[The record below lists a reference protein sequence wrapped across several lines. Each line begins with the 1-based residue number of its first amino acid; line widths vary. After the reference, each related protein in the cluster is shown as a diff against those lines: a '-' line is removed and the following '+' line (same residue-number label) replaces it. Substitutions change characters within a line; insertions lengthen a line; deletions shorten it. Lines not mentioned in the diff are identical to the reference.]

1 MDHTVVWR
9 LWSML
14 WWGYMS
20 LRHEKVWVWSLCD
33 NLRSAFHNLLIAVNS
48 AKQKEIM
55 CKGIPKTARKW
66 VWCLELRC
74 PAGFCCG
81 GDPLRLE
88 GGCEEQFWWKNRPS
102 FFVSTLETLTQ
113 LVYRAKVASLVGKI
127 AFCYLEE
134 QESFTGM
141 TLACGEV
148 CISRMTWKMANKMH
162 RPYIL
167 LAHSLSKYI
176 CKSELLTIRVS
187 VRFYKCSF
195 TKIELLQTSLAS
207 KGKKV
212 EGIHA
217 FCAKYSL
224 QLKLLAS
231 LPVSTKHF
239 PKVYSRLCW
248 VCYHRSLEFM
258 YM

>member
-88 GGCEEQFWWKNRPS
+88 GGCEEQFWWKNRSS
-102 FFVSTLETLTQ
+102 FSVSTLETLTQ

-127 AFCYLEE
+127 AFFMQNCV
-134 QESFTGM
+134 TWR
-141 TLACGEV
+141 
-148 CISRMTWKMANKMH
+148 SRK
-162 RPYIL
+162 
-167 LAHSLSKYI
+167 
-176 CKSELLTIRVS
+176 
-187 VRFYKCSF
+187 
-195 TKIELLQTSLAS
+195 
-207 KGKKV
+207 
-212 EGIHA
+212 
-217 FCAKYSL
+217 
-224 QLKLLAS
+224 AS
-231 LPVSTKHF
+231 LGWRWRVRKCVLVEWLGKWQIRCTGLIF
-239 PKVYSRLCW
+239 C
-248 VCYHRSLEFM
+248 
-258 YM
+258 

>member
-33 NLRSAFHNLLIAVNS
+33 NLQSAFHNLLIAINS

-88 GGCEEQFWWKNRPS
+88 GGREEQFWWKNRSS
-102 FFVSTLETLTQ
+102 FFVSTKVSPKSIPDYV
-113 LVYRAKVASLVGKI
+113 VYATTVPWSLCTCK
-127 AFCYLEE
+127 
-134 QESFTGM
+134 
-141 TLACGEV
+141 
-148 CISRMTWKMANKMH
+148 WKKW
-162 RPYIL
+162 
-167 LAHSLSKYI
+167 
-176 CKSELLTIRVS
+176 
-187 VRFYKCSF
+187 
-195 TKIELLQTSLAS
+195 
-207 KGKKV
+207 
-212 EGIHA
+212 
-217 FCAKYSL
+217 
-224 QLKLLAS
+224 
-231 LPVSTKHF
+231 KHQA
-239 PKVYSRLCW
+239 
-248 VCYHRSLEFM
+248 
-258 YM
+258 